1 MYPTQDGLSFV
12 PLIFKLPLSSQLQG
26 VDLVLHKATDEIV
39 SFNLNSSLELTERVT
54 FSEGM
59 QELKR

>member
-1 MYPTQDGLSFV
+1 MYPTQNGLCFV
-12 PLIFKLPLSSQLQG
+12 PLIFKLPLASQLQG
-26 VDLVLHKATDEIV
+26 VNLVLHKATDEIV
-39 SFNLNSSLELTERVT
+39 SFNLNSFSELTERVT